1 MGMFDNARTQPV
13 DRPMLICNLNN
24 GGLVDAHPDERFRP
38 DPKDRRPLDRIH
50 GCAIGQH
57 LHVGGPGLPGRG
69 LLERPYRSASSH
81 AGAVPAVDRHRDVCR
96 GAGLAAQATGA
107 RHGRLLLEHGALVIA
122 AGGGGIPVAMG
133 IDGCGLQGVDAVID
147 KDLCSGLLARQL
159 EADCLVI
166 ATDVASVFL
175 DWGLPQ
181 QRALQKVTP
190 QSLARHVFPQGSMGP
205 KVQAAC
211 DFVLATGR

>member
-1 MGMFDNARTQPV
+1 
-13 DRPMLICNLNN
+13 
-24 GGLVDAHPDERFRP
+24 
-38 DPKDRRPLDRIH
+38 
-50 GCAIGQH
+50 
-57 LHVGGPGLPGRG
+57 
-69 LLERPYRSASSH
+69 
-81 AGAVPAVDRHRDVCR
+81 
-96 GAGLAAQATGA
+96 
-107 RHGRLLLEHGALVIA
+107 
-122 AGGGGIPVAMG
+122 VAMG

-211 DFVLATGR
+211 DFVLATGRRAVIGSLDQIDAMLAGTAGTQVCVDGIDV